1 MLLGINDLPI
11 TSLPF
16 TPFPVPSDIPIPGTF
31 PETQPQHPP
40 PVSDSGKVVPDF
52 GGAWKA
58 EHDKAKTRITG
69 WSLEDKVAAVTGVG
83 WEAGLC
89 IGNIP
94 RIRDFGGICLQVFPH
109 LFASVLFYLSLA
121 VFFRMAPWVFV
132 MLTS

>member
-1 MLLGINDLPI
+1 MLIGINDLPI

-58 EHDKAKTRITG
+58 AHDKAKTRITG
-69 WSLEDKVAAVTGVG
+69 WSLEDKVAAATGVG

-94 RIRDFGGICLQVFPH
+94 KIRDFDGICLQVFPPTSLLQFCSTYH
-109 LFASVLFYLSLA
+109 LLF
-121 VFFRMAPWVFV
+121 FV
-132 MLTS
+132 GWPSGCS

>member
-58 EHDKAKTRITG
+58 AHDKAKTRITG
-69 WSLEDKVAAVTGVG
+69 WSLEDKVAAATGVG
-83 WEAGLC
+83 WEAGRVAEAC
-89 IGNIP
+89 
-94 RIRDFGGICLQVFPH
+94 GGVRVSIFSLRERGC
-109 LFASVLFYLSLA
+109 VL
-121 VFFRMAPWVFV
+121 MGC
-132 MLTS
+132 